1 MDIRDGFIVGIHN
14 YCDSW
19 CETCAFTSRCRVFAD
34 VAEVEASLDPQLQA
48 LVNTP
53 LPRSDDPPPPGWMT
67 ELIDE
72 MNTASTAPDRAR
84 PAVPRRTPVPAA
96 HLALRERSRTYCE
109 QVHEWLRIRDG
120 FSISAPADPRAVI
133 AWFHTLIPAKIARA
147 VIGLTEHDPVRDW
160 PADYDGSAKVAL
172 IGLDRSHVAW
182 LQIVES
188 GFAPYK
194 DVARF
199 IADVVWLGEAL
210 EQAFPEARAFVRP
223 GFDEPEAVAKL
234 RAGEDT

>member
-1 MDIRDGFIVGIHN
+1 MDVRDGFIVSIYN

-34 VAEVEASLDPQLQA
+34 VAETEAALDPQLQA
-48 LVNTP
+48 IVNAP
-53 LPRSDDPPPPGWMT
+53 LPPSDDPPPPGWMA

-72 MNTASTAPDRAR
+72 MNAASAAPELPRLE
-84 PAVPRRTPVPAA
+84 PRRTPVPVA

-109 QVHEWLRIRDG
+109 QVHGWLRARDC
-120 FSISAPADPRAVI
+120 FSINAPDDPRAVVG
-133 AWFHTLIPAKIARA
+133 WFHTLIPAKVARA
-147 VIGLTEHDPVRDW
+147 VVGLAEDGPVHDG

-172 IGLDRSHVAW
+172 IGLDRSHAAW

-188 GFAPYK
+188 GFAPYEE
-194 DVARF
+194 VAPF
-199 IADVVWLGEAL
+199 IADVVWLGEAI

-223 GFDEPEAVAKL
+223 GFDEPEAVARL
-234 RAGEDT
+234 QAGEDG